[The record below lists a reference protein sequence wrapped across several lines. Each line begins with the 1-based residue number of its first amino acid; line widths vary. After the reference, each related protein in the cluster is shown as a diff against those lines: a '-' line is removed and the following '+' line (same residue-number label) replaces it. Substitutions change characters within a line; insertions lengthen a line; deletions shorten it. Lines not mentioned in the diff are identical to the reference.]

1 MLDVSHA
8 SYHALGFTQSFIG
21 ISERFLLACSQIA
34 VMADFDHE
42 YVASALAIWGAF
54 LAVAEAVGSTGA
66 TAIWTKGLQGFLG
79 DALPADSKNLTG
91 ELMGS
96 LEKQKEYPLGSPIR
110 DAVMAAYWTAEK
122 YAVYTAAIFISLAL
136 FSIFLWKKIDLR
148 KRNDA
153 QGARSKGVI
162 W

>member
-1 MLDVSHA
+1 MV
-8 SYHALGFTQSFIG
+8 
-21 ISERFLLACSQIA
+21 

-42 YVASALAIWGAF
+42 YVASALGIWGAF
-54 LAVAEAVGSTGA
+54 LSVAEAIGSTGA
-66 TAIWTKGLQGFLG
+66 TAIWTKGLQGMLK
-79 DALPADSKNLTG
+79 DALPSDSKNLTT

-122 YAVYTAAIFISLAL
+122 YAVNTAAALISLAL
-136 FSIFLWKKIDLR
+136 FSIFLWMKIDLR
-148 KRNDA
+148 KRNDV
-153 QGARSKGVI
+153 QGARTKGVI